1 MGYIITIIIVVI
13 LLVVGFK
20 FHELMHTEEKS
31 KTIFV
36 IKNVMTP
43 DWVGSCGRIFDLTS
57 GEAFQGADLVEI
69 VEITTYVFG
78 RKTGTRLE
86 VSKSYMCDDM
96 DGV

>member
-1 MGYIITIIIVVI
+1 MITIIIVVI
-13 LLVVGFK
+13 LLAVGFK
-20 FHELMHTEEKS
+20 FNELMHTEEKS

-36 IKNVMTP
+36 IKNVMTS
-43 DWVGSCGRIFDLTS
+43 DWIGSCGRIFDLTK

-78 RKTGTRLE
+78 RKTSTRLE